1 MASGKRTR
9 EDRVG
14 GCARRLRAPYC
25 AGIPHE
31 AAHHGPEGAPIRR
44 SHFVVGLIFLTFFVI
59 SFLTNIIGPL
69 VPEIIDDFR
78 LSLTLVAVLPFAFFI
93 AYGVMSIPAGLLI
106 ERFQEKPVMIAA
118 FAVAFVGASI
128 LALFPNYLTAIG
140 SLFLI
145 GSGMAMLQVA
155 INPLLREAGGEEH
168 FAFNATLAQLI
179 FGAASFLSPLVYSY
193 LVRHLADRSAESNWL
208 IMSLSRVVPDE
219 LPWISLY
226 WLFAVIALLMVGV
239 VSLSRIPRV
248 ERTAEERVGAVA
260 THLALLR
267 KPVVL
272 LFFVGIFAYV
282 GLEQGVANW
291 MSKFLNTY
299 HGYDPQTTGAH
310 AVAWFWGLMTIGGI
324 AGIVLLKLLDSKI
337 VLVVFTLAA
346 ILSFSVAL
354 FMSGP
359 VARIAFPAVGFF
371 AAVMWPVIFSLALN
385 SVPEHHG
392 SFSGILV
399 TGIIGGAIVPLVVGG
414 LGDMVGLR
422 TGMLFL
428 YLALAY
434 ILGIGFWARPLIRN
448 LTIQARKP
456 DGV

>member
-1 MASGKRTR
+1 
-9 EDRVG
+9 
-14 GCARRLRAPYC
+14 
-25 AGIPHE
+25 
-31 AAHHGPEGAPIRR
+31 
-44 SHFVVGLIFLTFFVI
+44 
-59 SFLTNIIGPL
+59 
-69 VPEIIDDFR
+69 VPEIIEDFH

-118 FAVAFVGASI
+118 FVVAFLGSSM
-128 LALFPNYLTAIG
+128 LALFPNYLTAIC

-193 LVRHLADRSAESNWL
+193 LVLRLEHRSSTANPV
-208 IMSLSRVVPDE
+208 IATLSRVVPE
-219 LPWISLY
+219 QIPWVSLY
-226 WLFAVIALLMVGV
+226 WVFAVIALLMVV
-239 VSLSRIPRV
+239 IVSVSRIPKV
-248 ERTAEERVGAVA
+248 ERTAEERVGAFA
-260 THLALLR
+260 THLALL
-267 KPVVL
+267 KNPTVL
-272 LFFVGIFAYV
+272 LFFVGIFTYV
-282 GLEQGVANW
+282 GLEQGTANW

-299 HGYDPQTTGAH
+299 HGYDPQTAGAH

-337 VLVVFTLAA
+337 VLASFTVAA
-346 ILSFSVAL
+346 ILTFSAALFGPGSVAR
-354 FMSGP
+354 
-359 VARIAFPAVGFF
+359 VAFPLVGFF

-385 SVPEHHG
+385 SVAEHHG

-399 TGIIGGAIVPLVVGG
+399 TGIIGGAIVPLIVGG
-414 LGDMVGLR
+414 LGDLFGLR

-428 YLALAY
+428 YLALGY
-434 ILGIGFWARPLIRN
+434 ILSIGFWAKPLVKN
-448 LTIQARKP
+448 VTIQMRKQEA
-456 DGV
+456 V